1 MGAPQKY
8 LHLKNFELINISL
21 YYIYTFILMEKSILS
36 FDIEKYV
43 CCVKTVKCVGLHTTA
58 TTDSN
63 DNTCLLTGLESC
75 NCI

>member
-1 MGAPQKY
+1 
-8 LHLKNFELINISL
+8 
-21 YYIYTFILMEKSILS
+21 MEKSILS

-43 CCVKTVKCVGLHTTA
+43 SCVKTVKCVGLHTK
-58 TTDSN
+58 